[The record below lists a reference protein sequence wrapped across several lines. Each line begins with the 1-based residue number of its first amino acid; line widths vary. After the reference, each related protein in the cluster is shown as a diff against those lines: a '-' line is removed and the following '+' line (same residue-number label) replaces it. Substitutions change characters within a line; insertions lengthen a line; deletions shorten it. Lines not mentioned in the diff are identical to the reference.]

1 MNPPLLGFIPEPISL
16 HLEKILPSH
25 KVQEGMLETRKFKQ
39 ILSSIEEIG
48 LIEPLTVGKAVP
60 PSDKHVLLDGHIRML
75 ALRQLGFTVAPCL
88 VAIDDENYTYNN
100 RLNRLSSIQEHLMI
114 RRAVDRGVPKERL
127 AKALDVDITSIVK
140 KLNLLDGVCKEAAE
154 LLKEQHFSAN
164 LGAVLRKMKPT
175 RQIECVELM
184 LAANNMTVAY
194 AQALIAATPKE
205 MLVGET
211 KAKKPAGLTPE
222 QADKMEREM
231 SNVFGQFKLFEQ
243 SYGQDVLNLVLAKG
257 FVAKL
262 LGNENIRRYLE
273 RHQQGM
279 LVEFERIVQ
288 TVSLEK

>member
-1 MNPPLLGFIPEPISL
+1 MNSPLLGFIPEPISL
-16 HLEKILPSH
+16 PLDKILPSH
-25 KVQEGMLETRKFKQ
+25 KVQEGMVETRKFKQ

-48 LIEPLTVGKAVP
+48 LIEPLTVGKAVRP
-60 PSDKHVLLDGHIRML
+60 GDLHILLDGHIRML
-75 ALRQLGFTVAPCL
+75 ALQKLCFNVAPCL
-88 VAIDDENYTYNN
+88 VATDDENYTYNN

-127 AKALDVDITSIVK
+127 AKALNVDITSIVK
-140 KLNLLDGVCKEAAE
+140 KMNLLDGVCKEAAE

-164 LGAVLRKMKPT
+164 LGAVLRKMRPT

-184 LAANNMTVAY
+184 VAANNMTVAY

-205 MLVGET
+205 MLVDE
-211 KAKKPAGLTPE
+211 KKPKKLAGLTPE
-222 QADKMEREM
+222 QADKMEQEM

-257 FVAKL
+257 FLAKL
-262 LGNENIRRYLE
+262 LGNENIRRYLG

-279 LVEFERIVQ
+279 LAEFERIVQ